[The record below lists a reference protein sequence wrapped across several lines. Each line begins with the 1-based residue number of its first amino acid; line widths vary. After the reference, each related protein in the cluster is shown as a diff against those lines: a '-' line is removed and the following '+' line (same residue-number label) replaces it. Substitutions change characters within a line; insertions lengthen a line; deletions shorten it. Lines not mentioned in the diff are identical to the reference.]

1 MIEII
6 KNILITVI
14 VSLIVVLTNDYFNKS
29 KIDNEIFVFSSKD
42 LLDNKKLQI
51 KKALLNNEDLD
62 SKEKE
67 LELLIKTI
75 DSLLE
80 NISKSYNKPIFHK
93 EHIFKGNIKDLT
105 PIVEKILLSKG
116 LL

>member
-51 KKALLNNEDLD
+51 KKALLNNEDVD

-80 NISKSYNKPIFHK
+80 NISKSYNKPIFQK

-105 PIVEKILLSKG
+105 PIVQKMLISKG